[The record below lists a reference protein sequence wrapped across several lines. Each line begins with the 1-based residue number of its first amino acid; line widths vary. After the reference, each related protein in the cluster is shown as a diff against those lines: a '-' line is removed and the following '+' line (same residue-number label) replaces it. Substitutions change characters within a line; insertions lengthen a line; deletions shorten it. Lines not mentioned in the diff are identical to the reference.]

1 MDGDKQWVLVDTK
14 EAFGGD
20 EAWTIEDGEVFD
32 QVTKSE
38 KTQNSAQWKN
48 NIFD

>member
-38 KTQNSAQWKN
+38 KNTKLSSMKE
-48 NIFD
+48 